1 MLLEIVMTKYFSF
14 SGKATR
20 SEFWAVN
27 VIVLLGGWI
36 ALIGALVFSAGI
48 ALASELVGGFFVLS
62 SFAAWLV
69 GSLWLIIAVGVRRC
83 RDAGISPFWVIPLVL
98 PIMFVIMTIIF
109 GVLPS
114 EKQSVAV
121 AE

>member
-1 MLLEIVMTKYFSF
+1 MTKYFSF

-27 VIVLLGGWI
+27 LIVIFGGWI
-36 ALIGALVFSAGI
+36 ALMGALVFSVGV

-62 SFAAWLV
+62 SFAAWFI
-69 GSLWLIIAVGVRRC
+69 GCLWLILAVGVRRC

-98 PIMFVIMTIIF
+98 PIMFVIITIIF
-109 GVLPS
+109 GVLPT
-114 EKQSVAV
+114 EKQDSNVA
-121 AE
+121 